1 MEEYEEDKK
10 AYDWTIEPDAN
21 AGGIGDNDADS
32 YVRGHLETQDAFDNL
47 REPIARAQENLTVR
61 AHPEKFPVPVQVP
74 HEPLIR
80 PAGDAAQLL
89 EHQIASCAALMGY
102 LAHFV
107 ARPDTDPATCNSFM
121 DRMSSMLGA
130 SAQIGKVVG
139 RLRGN
144 ISETRQLITVEKK
157 TTGGGVGEGCWN
169 LENNDQDFAARRGV
183 ATKAGRA
190 ARQPQRLQD
199 RMLCERAAR
208 PAQRDRRVETRDA
221 GVAGV
226 GRQIASPLWG
236 GRQS

>member
-1 MEEYEEDKK
+1 MEEYDEDEK
-10 AYDWTIEPDAN
+10 AYDGTKESEGKAEDA
-21 AGGIGDNDADS
+21 GDDRYSDA
-32 YVRGHLETQDAFDNL
+32 RRRCETQAEYDNL
-47 REPIARAQENLTVR
+47 REPIARAQENLTVP
-61 AHPEKFPVPVQVP
+61 HPEKFPVPVQVP

-107 ARPDTDPATCNSFM
+107 ARPDTDPATCISFM

-157 TTGGGVGEGCWN
+157 TTGGGVGEGV
-169 LENNDQDFAARRGV
+169 LE
-183 ATKAGRA
+183 
-190 ARQPQRLQD
+190 
-199 RMLCERAAR
+199 
-208 PAQRDRRVETRDA
+208 
-221 GVAGV
+221 
-226 GRQIASPLWG
+226 S
-236 GRQS
+236 